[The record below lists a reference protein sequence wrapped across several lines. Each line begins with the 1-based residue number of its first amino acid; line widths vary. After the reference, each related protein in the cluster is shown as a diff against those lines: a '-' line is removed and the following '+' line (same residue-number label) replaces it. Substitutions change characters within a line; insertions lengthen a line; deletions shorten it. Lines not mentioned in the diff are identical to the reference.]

1 APPVHRVA
9 TEAVALEPGEDVA
22 QRLVAY
28 LPDGS
33 RRELQLV
40 AVALEVAGL
49 LEALGELAQALEV
62 LPRLLAEQP
71 LHPLGIHVLE
81 LLQRAN
87 APHLALE
94 VVQLLQLLHEPHGL
108 LERDLL
114 VAAERIALDQLVE
127 RQEIVQVHT
136 ELAHGRL
143 EPLVAHHELAHHLV
157 ELLALLGRQALHERL
172 HGRHLPA
179 DLLDELIEAVHPRE
193 AIAPL
198 LLERLEVGLFAVGP
212 LRQHAVQVLEHLA
225 QALHVLGTHVAER
238 LLHPLHEGLEHLLAQ
253 GIHQLLEL
261 SLGLRVDE
269 VVFLEIPDLAGGIGR
284 QLVELLLVP
293 RAIAAL
299 GHPLLDALALLL
311 DDLIELLLDVV
322 EARAEVVPIEPL
334 LALALEPLEQVA
346 QPGHLAALGRL
357 HALLHEPAHRAPR
370 VAVVEHVVGHPGE
383 EGLGVEVHPLR
394 AVPAG
399 VAEEHYSTSLVSRRA
414 SRSACSR
421 RSTNFVIRSSTES
434 FKFSR
439 SAARSTRRLY
449 ISMTGSGSS
458 GSWPRGM
465 RLGYSRPRRRV
476 SDRPPACG
484 RGAAA
489 PVRPPHGAR
498 RMDARS
504 PPCAAPTA

>member
-1 APPVHRVA
+1 MDLEVGRVDAHRRARALALDGVHQRLAQVEQERIAELVGLRLVELVAAGAAPVHRVA
-9 TEAVALEPGEDVA
+9 AEAVALEPGEDVA
-22 QRLVAY
+22 QRLVAD
-28 LPDGS
+28 LPDGA
-33 RRELQLV
+33 RRQLQLV
-40 AVALEVAGL
+40 AVALEVPRL
-49 LEALGELAQALEV
+49 LEALAQFAQSLEV
-62 LPRLLAEQP
+62 LARLLAEQP
-71 LHPLGIHVLE
+71 LHALGIHVLE
-81 LLQRAN
+81 LLQRAD

-114 VAAERIALDQLVE
+114 VAAKRIALDQLVE
-127 RQEIVQVHT
+127 RQEIVQVHA

-143 EPLVAHHELAHHLV
+143 EPLVAHHQLAHHLV
-157 ELLALLGRQALHERL
+157 ELLALLGREALHERL

-179 DLLDELIEAVHPRE
+179 DLLDELIEALDTGE

-261 SLGLRVDE
+261 SLGLRIDE
-269 VVFLEIPDLAGGIGR
+269 VVLLEIPDLAGGIGR

-293 RAIAAL
+293 RAVAAL

-322 EARAEVVPIEPL
+322 EARAEVVPVQSL

-370 VAVVEHVVGHPGE
+370 VAVVEHVVGHGVE
-383 EGLGVEVHPLR
+383 EVLGVEVHPLR

-399 VAEEHYSTSLVSRRA
+399 VAEEHGL
-414 SRSACSR
+414 
-421 RSTNFVIRSSTES
+421 
-434 FKFSR
+434 
-439 SAARSTRRLY
+439 
-449 ISMTGSGSS
+449 SS
-458 GSWPRGM
+458 GSASGRAGRPCSASWRDGGLRG
-465 RLGYSRPRRRV
+465 RTRRR
-476 SDRPPACG
+476 RRLQPP
-484 RGAAA
+484 RW
-489 PVRPPHGAR
+489 R
-498 RMDARS
+498 RA
-504 PPCAAPTA
+504 